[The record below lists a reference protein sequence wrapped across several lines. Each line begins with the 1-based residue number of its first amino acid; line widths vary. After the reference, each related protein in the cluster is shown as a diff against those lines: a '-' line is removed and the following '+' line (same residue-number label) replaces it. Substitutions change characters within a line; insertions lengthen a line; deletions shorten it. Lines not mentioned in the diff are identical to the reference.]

1 MFMTNT
7 TNESE
12 LRLWT
17 KSDVAKFLQVTER
30 HITNL
35 MERGSL
41 PFLKLGTPGAKRVP
55 VRFDP
60 EAVKAAIRKQFTQ

>member
-1 MFMTNT
+1 MFMNIN
-7 TNESE
+7 TNEVE
-12 LRLWT
+12 QTLWT
-17 KSDVAKFLQVTER
+17 KSDVAKFLKLSER

-60 EAVKAAIRKQFTQ
+60 EAVRAAIKKQFTQ

>member
-1 MFMTNT
+1 MTNT

-12 LRLWT
+12 VRLWT

-30 HITNL
+30 HIQNL

-60 EAVKAAIRKQFTQ
+60 EAVKAAIKKQFTQ